1 MHIDDNMRAGM
12 DAAEARRWTL
22 VKFGGIEA
30 RKEDFR
36 DRRSLPMLEMLL
48 QDLRYAFRMLRTKPG
63 FTIVAV
69 ATLALGI
76 GANTAI
82 FSAIDAVLL
91 RPLPYR
97 DPDRLAMLWM
107 DNRRLGLHED
117 LTSYANYEDWKKNRV
132 FADMAGFVP
141 SDGTLTAQEEPL
153 LIKDALVNWNFF
165 SVLGVAPAIGRTFT
179 PDDDQP
185 DKNRVVILSDGLW
198 KRLFGSDRHVIG
210 KALELNGQQMWIA
223 GVMPA
228 DFAFPSKETQLW
240 KPLGASQSLRGNRGA
255 YFLSVIG
262 RIKPGVT
269 IEQTRSEM
277 TRIGSDLEKAYPDM
291 NKGYGVWVVPL
302 LAQIVGTL
310 REALWILLGAVA

>member
-1 MHIDDNMRAGM
+1 MRRLRAFLLRLCGLFNKRRREDDLTAEFESHLRMHIDDNMRAGM

-165 SVLGVAPAIGRTFT
+165 SV
-179 PDDDQP
+179 
-185 DKNRVVILSDGLW
+185 
-198 KRLFGSDRHVIG
+198 
-210 KALELNGQQMWIA
+210 
-223 GVMPA
+223 
-228 DFAFPSKETQLW
+228 
-240 KPLGASQSLRGNRGA
+240 
-255 YFLSVIG
+255 
-262 RIKPGVT
+262 
-269 IEQTRSEM
+269 
-277 TRIGSDLEKAYPDM
+277 
-291 NKGYGVWVVPL
+291 
-302 LAQIVGTL
+302 
-310 REALWILLGAVA
+310 